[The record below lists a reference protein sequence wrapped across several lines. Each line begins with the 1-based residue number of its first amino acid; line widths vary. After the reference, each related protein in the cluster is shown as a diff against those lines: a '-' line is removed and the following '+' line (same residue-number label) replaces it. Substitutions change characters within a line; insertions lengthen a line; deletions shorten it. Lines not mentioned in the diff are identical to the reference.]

1 MNKVFELIENDLKLY
16 VTTPIDE
23 LHYDDIKSEYDA
35 YTVSEFLMLYKLQ
48 RQFELNY
55 ISKKEYDDLK
65 KLLGIKKQLLYELAK
80 KKLSNMIDL
89 ISKVDSK
96 SEDEAE
102 INDISEKIHG
112 INCVLNSYHLNQNL
126 NLQNIIDSCIKNE
139 SYEYQDIEALKAF
152 YMKTKKK

>member
-1 MNKVFELIENDLKLY
+1 
-16 VTTPIDE
+16 
-23 LHYDDIKSEYDA
+23 
-35 YTVSEFLMLYKLQ
+35 MLYKLQ